1 MANIAFYGSHNAAVA
16 VEQNGKVLT
25 VIEIERFLN
34 TKNAGYGQYLIS
46 YTRPKL
52 INYILDYIYRTY
64 GIKTYDTC
72 YYQNTDT
79 IEGSK
84 GKVHYEKLI
93 PAKNYVD
100 CLHHYSHAASGFY
113 QTDYNEAL
121 IISFDGGGNDGY
133 FNIYHAKDRN
143 NIEIIFKENIDLGFP
158 YMIFGNYLND
168 IKMEPAL
175 NLGNLVYSGKLMGLC
190 SYGKVNK
197 EWVPHFK
204 KFYLSKPDG
213 ENYIG
218 LLEVLSKDTGIKFDT
233 NNRLEGQ
240 EAYDIA
246 ATSQEAFEQV
256 FFQVT
261 KDFIQKFPDI
271 PIILVGGCALNI
283 ILNNKVKNKFKREVF
298 IPPNPNDCGLA
309 SGMILD
315 HIKPKKAIDLT
326 YSGTEVLDK
335 DMLMYYVEN
344 KRGNEIDTKEL
355 CKDLNEGSI
364 VGVVRGQ
371 SEHGPRALGHR
382 SILCNPGIENMKDI
396 LNEKVKKR
404 EWYRPFA
411 PVCKLEDVEKYFNF
425 KGESRF
431 MSFCPTVKPKWRK
444 KLSSITH
451 VDNTARIQTV
461 TKEQNEW
468 LYNLLTEFEKVSGYG
483 VLLNTSFNVN
493 GKPILSSYSDA
504 MKVFLD
510 TDMDK
515 LILENYYFRWKHV

>member
-1 MANIAFYGSHNAAVA
+1 MN
-16 VEQNGKVLT
+16 T
-25 VIEIERFLN
+25 IE
-34 TKNAGYGQYLIS
+34 
-46 YTRPKL
+46 
-52 INYILDYIYRTY
+52 DYI
-64 GIKTYDTC
+64 I
-72 YYQNTDT
+72 
-79 IEGSK
+79 
-84 GKVHYEKLI
+84 
-93 PAKNYVD
+93 
-100 CLHHYSHAASGFY
+100 
-113 QTDYNEAL
+113 
-121 IISFDGGGNDGY
+121 
-133 FNIYHAKDRN
+133 
-143 NIEIIFKENIDLGFP
+143 
-158 YMIFGNYLND
+158 
-168 IKMEPAL
+168 
-175 NLGNLVYSGKLMGLC
+175 
-190 SYGKVNK
+190 
-197 EWVPHFK
+197 
-204 KFYLSKPDG
+204 
-213 ENYIG
+213 
-218 LLEVLSKDTGIKFDT
+218 
-233 NNRLEGQ
+233 
-240 EAYDIA
+240 
-246 ATSQEAFEQV
+246 
-256 FFQVT
+256 
-261 KDFIQKFPDI
+261 
-271 PIILVGGCALNI
+271 
-283 ILNNKVKNKFKREVF
+283 
-298 IPPNPNDCGLA
+298 
-309 SGMILD
+309 
-315 HIKPKKAIDLT
+315 
-326 YSGTEVLDK
+326 
-335 DMLMYYVEN
+335 VEN
-344 KRGNEIDTKEL
+344 TIPKEL

-431 MSFCPTVKPKWRK
+431 MSFCPTVKAKWRK